1 MEKYSEIK
9 TFYRIYDKIGK
20 EYVHAIVGAG
30 TNRTQTY
37 FSSVREA
44 REFNCHGLFKN
55 KERYE
60 IHEFKAEISSD
71 CVDVDPINEE
81 DRKELERKKQEEQ
94 ERDERLKLLYALIC
108 GDSEQLKECLE
119 QLK

>member
-1 MEKYSEIK
+1 MSKYNKTK
-9 TFYRIYDKIGK
+9 TFYRIYDKINK

-37 FSSVREA
+37 FSSAKEA
-44 REFNCHGLFKN
+44 REFNCHGLFKD

-71 CVDVDPINEE
+71 CVDVDPINEK
-81 DRKELERKKQEEQ
+81 DKRRLEQRKQEEQ
-94 ERDERLKLLYALIC
+94 ERNERLALFCSLIYRN
-108 GDSEQLKECLE
+108 KE
-119 QLK
+119 